1 MSLPFLLFSGTAAL
15 AVGATALRGRP
26 SSSGWFSALGAI
38 LLAALVLYAPVD
50 EPQELLGLPLKL
62 EAQWQVLG
70 RSFVL
75 DAHTRPMVSYLYLVA
90 GFLFAG
96 GWLARPGRYFNTV
109 GLGMVGLLAAASSI
123 EPFLFAAVF
132 LELSAM
138 AAVVILASSRLGEER
153 GSLQL
158 LVLYSLAMLV
168 ILFTGWLLENAGVTS
183 ITAELSGRALLL
195 LGLGFSIL
203 MLVPP
208 FHFWLPTSSNG
219 AHPYALALVALALQ
233 SSGLFFLLRFMDTYA
248 WLRNL
253 PEAFQF
259 VRLAGEAMLVFG
271 GLAAL
276 AQPRLSSMI
285 AYALLADFGVSLLAV
300 SLGTADG
307 YQLALGMSAA
317 RVVSL
322 AVVALGAS
330 VIARD
335 AGALDRSSAQG
346 AAQRR
351 PLAAACVVVGA
362 LGLGGFPLTPGFPGR
377 WALLAHSASAGLP
390 VGAAVLGGTVL
401 VCAAALKWGRGFLAG
416 SVSSERP
423 SISPGERA
431 FLTSALAL
439 SSMLGLFP
447 QLSFPWVVAAL
458 SGLTNLLP

>member
-1 MSLPFLLFSGTAAL
+1 VSLPFLLFSGTAAL

-26 SSSGWFSALGAI
+26 SRSGWFSALGAI

>member
-1 MSLPFLLFSGTAAL
+1 MSLPFLLFGGTAAL

-38 LLAALVLYAPVD
+38 LLAALVLYATVD

>member
-1 MSLPFLLFSGTAAL
+1 MSLPFLLFSGTAVL
-15 AVGATALRGRP
+15 AVGAAALRGRP
-26 SSSGWFSALGAI
+26 SSSGWFSAFGAI
-38 LLAALVLYAPVD
+38 MLATLVLYAPVD

-96 GWLARPGRYFNTV
+96 GWMARPGRYFNAV
-109 GLGMVGLLAAASSI
+109 GLCMVGLLAAASSI
-123 EPFLFAAVF
+123 EPFLFAAIF
-132 LELSAM
+132 LELAAM
-138 AAVVILASSRLGEER
+138 AAVIILASSRFGEER

-208 FHFWLPTSSNG
+208 FHFWLPTTSSG

-248 WLRNL
+248 WLRTL
-253 PEAFQF
+253 PGAFQF
-259 VRLAGEAMLVFG
+259 LRLAGEAMLVFG

-276 AQPRLSSMI
+276 AQPRLSGMM

-300 SLGTADG
+300 SLGSSEG

-322 AVVALGAS
+322 AVGALGAS

-335 AGALDRSSAQG
+335 TGALDRSSARG

-351 PLAAACVVVGA
+351 PLATACVVVGA

-377 WALLAHSASAGLP
+377 WALLAQAASAGLP

-401 VCAAALKWGRGFLAG
+401 VCAAALNWGRDFLGG
-416 SVSSERP
+416 SAPTDRP

-431 FLTSALAL
+431 FLSSALAL
-439 SSMLGLFP
+439 SSVLGLFP

>member
-183 ITAELSGRALLL
+183 ITADLSGRALLL